1 MKPDVEAAVPPV
13 LMVCPSCG
21 SGEGV
26 CEGDSWHI
34 ISCCRRCGAHVG
46 EASQKDGGM
55 GAPSAV
61 LPATAVPNGGGA
73 GATSRS
79 RPVRVM
85 ILAGVVLVLVA
96 VAVAVGVVVTQRKDA
111 GGDKESWQHVVVA
124 AVKLPYSKSD
134 FDSARQ
140 LKFRTGV
147 AKAAGTSAERV
158 SIASIKEAPT
168 RRAVTG
174 SIRVDFQVAAA
185 DAGAASELAATLTE
199 DKLNQALEDEGLER
213 GVMVAQPKATT
224 KDQAGAPSPSPAAA
238 SPVRSPPTARRASY
252 EVFETCEEISAL
264 FGGSASTQTVT
275 APLLEQPRAAVASPH
290 FPDDYC
296 DHCNCSIP
304 KKVQADDRMYAMGG
318 DAMPEAAAAGMLSAR
333 ALPCVCVCGVD
344 RSRSVCEMACA
355 ALT

>member
-1 MKPDVEAAVPPV
+1 
-13 LMVCPSCG
+13 
-21 SGEGV
+21 
-26 CEGDSWHI
+26 
-34 ISCCRRCGAHVG
+34 
-46 EASQKDGGM
+46 M

-61 LPATAVPNGGGA
+61 LPATTVQNGDGA
-73 GATSRS
+73 GAVSRS
-79 RPVRVM
+79 RPARPM
-85 ILAGVVLVLVA
+85 MLAGVVLVLVA
-96 VAVAVGVVVTQRKDA
+96 VAVAVGVVVTQRKDR
-111 GGDKESWQHVVVA
+111 GGDWESWQNIVVA
-124 AVKLPYSKSD
+124 AVKLPYSKSE

-158 SIASIKEAPT
+158 SIVSIKEAPT
-168 RRAVTG
+168 RRAITG
-174 SIRVDFQVAAA
+174 SIVVDFQVAAA
-185 DAGAASELAATLTE
+185 DAGAASELAAALTE

-264 FGGSASTQTVT
+264 FGGSASARTVT

-304 KKVQADDRMYAMGG
+304 KKIQADDRMYAMGG
-318 DAMPEAAAAGMLSAR
+318 EAVAMPTAAAAGMLSAR
-333 ALPCVCVCGVD
+333 ALPCVCMCVD
-344 RSRSVCEMACA
+344 RSLSVCEIACA